1 MNFDSVY
8 QVISNFIAEYG
19 LRIVGAI
26 AILVLG
32 RIGVGIITS
41 IIGKVMQR
49 ASIDDTLT
57 KFFTSVTRIAL
68 MVFVVIAALNSLG
81 FQTAS
86 IIAVIGAAGLA
97 VGFAL
102 QGSLANF
109 ASGVMLII
117 FRPFKKGD
125 YVEAGGA
132 AGTIETIH
140 IFHTVMRT
148 PDNKRVIIPNGS
160 ITSNNIINYSAEEK
174 RRIDLVF
181 GIGYGDDIKKAKD
194 ILMRLMAEDERV
206 LKDPAPVVAVSELA
220 DSSVN
225 FAVRP
230 WVATADYWGVFF
242 DLTEKVKLTFDQ
254 EGISIPF
261 PQNDVHLFQENAA

>member
-1 MNFDSVY
+1 MNFDSIV
-8 QVISNFIAEYG
+8 QIVNNFVAEYG

-32 RIGVGIITS
+32 RIGVGIVTS
-41 IIGKVMQR
+41 IISKLMKR
-49 ASIDDTLT
+49 ANVEETLR
-57 KFFTSVTRIAL
+57 KFFSSVTRIAL

-86 IIAVIGAAGLA
+86 IVAVIGAAGLA
-97 VGFAL
+97 IGFAL

-132 AGTIETIH
+132 AGTIEAIH
-140 IFHTVMRT
+140 IFNTVMRT

-160 ITSNNIINYSAEEK
+160 ITSSNIVNYSAEEK
-174 RRIDLVF
+174 RRIDMVF

-194 ILMRLMAEDERV
+194 ILQRLMREDSRI
-206 LKDPAPVVAVSELA
+206 LKDPAPVVALKELA

-225 FAVRP
+225 FVVRP

-261 PQNDVHLFQENAA
+261 PQRDVHLFQENAA

>member
-8 QVISNFIAEYG
+8 QVISSFVAEYG

-32 RIGVGIITS
+32 RIGVGIVTGVT
-41 IIGKVMQR
+41 GKLMKR
-49 ASIDDTLT
+49 AKVEETLR
-57 KFFTSVTRIAL
+57 KFFMNVTRIAL
-68 MVFVVIAALNSLG
+68 MVFVVIAALNGLG

-86 IIAVIGAAGLA
+86 IVAVIGAAGLA
-97 VGFAL
+97 IGFAL

-132 AGTIETIH
+132 SGTIEAIH
-140 IFHTVMRT
+140 IFSTVMVT

-160 ITSNNIINYSAEEK
+160 ITSNNITNYSSEDK
-174 RRIDLVF
+174 RRIDMVF
-181 GIGYGDDIKKAKD
+181 GIGYGDDIRKAKE
-194 ILMRLMAEDERV
+194 ILERLMHEDSRI
-206 LKDPAPVVAVSELA
+206 LKDPAPVVAVKELG

-230 WVATADYWGVFF
+230 WVATPDYWGVYF
-242 DLTEKVKLTFDQ
+242 DLTEKVKLTFDK

-261 PQNDVHLFQENAA
+261 PQRDVHLFQENAA